1 MLLDRIL
8 LHSYHL
14 YPTFF
19 LHFRRIWNVF
29 SCFFIQHIRK
39 SIQQVVPE
47 CLLPNIQSWPVGGK
61 GIWRGSYSVVQ
72 EWARFSLGLLA
83 LFQQVEA
90 LFQREKFSV
99 LFQPL
104 GERALMD
111 SRLNWDFTH
120 LIHFSKT
127 ANYIALTAIH
137 KSWYQFAKC
146 YLLSNCY
153 ARSWEYFKKKK
164 NMASVPAVAEFII
177 QLGTIGKGKVFVHL
191 IGISGCQILEV
202 QKRNSNHLAT
212 MYPLTDFSVPLQEIT
227 GKFSTG
233 ATSSWHH
240 SRKVLLSH
248 HPQTRS
254 TSIVLEDI
262 DTQLHVS
269 ETFLHSLYV
278 HIFIPF
284 RAPIW

>member
-1 MLLDRIL
+1 MLSDRIL

-14 YPTFF
+14 YPKFF

-29 SCFFIQHIRK
+29 SCFLIQHIRK
-39 SIQQVVPE
+39 SIQQVVPA

-90 LFQREKFSV
+90 LFQRGKFSV

-111 SRLNWDFTH
+111 SRFNWDFTH

-137 KSWYQFAKC
+137 KSRYQFAKC

-153 ARSWEYFKKKK
+153 ARSWEYLIKKKK
-164 NMASVPAVAEFII
+164 KHDQCACCCRIYNPAGNYRQRKSICPPYWNIRMPDPGSTKE
-177 QLGTIGKGKVFVHL
+177 
-191 IGISGCQILEV
+191 
-202 QKRNSNHLAT
+202 
-212 MYPLTDFSVPLQEIT
+212 
-227 GKFSTG
+227 KF
-233 ATSSWHH
+233 
-240 SRKVLLSH
+240 
-248 HPQTRS
+248 
-254 TSIVLEDI
+254 
-262 DTQLHVS
+262 
-269 ETFLHSLYV
+269 
-278 HIFIPF
+278 
-284 RAPIW
+284 